1 VDDSDAGAVHDE
13 GMTTVPLLDGSAIGV
28 RQRRKFFEM
37 RNQYDL
43 LDESGAT
50 VGVIEQVGQSPFTFL
65 ARLFSDLDVML
76 PVTLAVK
83 DASGANVLRLHKG
96 WFRLQV
102 DATDPT
108 TGARVGSVRKRL
120 RLGKASFDV
129 HAADDRLVGAL
140 QAQNWR
146 ARDFALVD
154 GGGRELGR
162 VTKQWRGLLTEFAT
176 DADSYAITFPPE
188 TDATTRRLML
198 AAALS
203 VDLTMKQKDYNLD
216 F

>member
-1 VDDSDAGAVHDE
+1 MDDTGPPEADDGD
-13 GMTTVPLLDGSAIGV
+13 MTTVPLLDGQAIGV

-43 LDESGAT
+43 LDETGAT

-65 ARLFSDLDVML
+65 ARLFSDLDLML
-76 PVTLAVK
+76 PVTLEVK
-83 DASGANVLRLHKG
+83 DASGTTVLRLHKA

-108 TGARVGSVRKRL
+108 TASRVGSVRKRL

-129 HAADDRLVGAL
+129 TAADGSLLGTL
-140 QAQNWR
+140 QAKNWR

-154 GGGRELGR
+154 PAGRERGR

-176 DADSYAITFPPE
+176 DADSYAVTFPP
-188 TDATTRRLML
+188 DADAPTRRLML

>member
-1 VDDSDAGAVHDE
+1 MDDNGASAVHDE
-13 GMTTVPLLDGSAIGV
+13 GMTTVPLLDGRAIGV

-43 LDESGAT
+43 LDESGTT
-50 VGVIEQVGQSPFTFL
+50 VGVVEQVGQSAFTFL

-83 DASGANVLRLHKG
+83 DASGANLLRLHKS

-102 DATDPT
+102 DATDPA

-129 HAADDRLVGAL
+129 HAADDRLVGVL
-140 QAQNWR
+140 RAQNWR

-162 VTKQWRGLLTEFAT
+162 VTKHWRGLLTEFAT
-176 DADSYAITFPPE
+176 DADSYAITVPPE
-188 TDATTRRLML
+188 ADAATRRLML

-203 VDLTMKQKDYNLD
+203 VDLTMKQKDYNLEL
-216 F
+216 

>member
-1 VDDSDAGAVHDE
+1 
-13 GMTTVPLLDGSAIGV
+13 MTTVPLLDGQAIGV

-43 LDESGAT
+43 IDESGTT

-65 ARLFSDLDVML
+65 ARLFSDLDLML

-83 DASGANVLRLHKG
+83 DASGTTVLQLHKA

-108 TGARVGSVRKRL
+108 TAGRVGSVRKRL

-129 HAADDRLVGAL
+129 TAPDGRLVGRLEAK
-140 QAQNWR
+140 NWR

-154 GGGRELGR
+154 AQGGELGR

-176 DADSYAITFPPE
+176 DADSYAITFPPG
-188 TDATTRRLML
+188 TDTTTRRLML

-216 F
+216 L

>member
-1 VDDSDAGAVHDE
+1 MTPAPPGDHD
-13 GMTTVPLLDGSAIGV
+13 GVMSPVSLLDGAAIGV
-28 RQRRKFFEM
+28 RQRRKFFEL

-43 LDESGAT
+43 LDETGAT

-65 ARLFSDLDVML
+65 ARLFSDLDLML
-76 PVTLAVK
+76 PVTLEAK
-83 DASGANVLRLHKG
+83 DASGASLLRLHKG

-108 TGARVGSVRKRL
+108 TTARLGSVRKRL

-129 HAADDRLVGAL
+129 TTADGRLLGTL
-140 QAQNWR
+140 RAQNWR

-154 GGGRELGR
+154 ASGRELGR
-162 VTKQWRGLLTEFAT
+162 VTKQWRGLLTELAT
-176 DADSYAITFPPE
+176 DADSYALTFPPD
-188 TDATTRRLML
+188 TDATTRRLLL

-203 VDLTMKQKDYNLD
+203 VDLTMKQKDQQLD
-216 F
+216 L

>member
-1 VDDSDAGAVHDE
+1 VDDSGRCAAQHG
-13 GMTTVPLLDGSAIGV
+13 GMNTVPLLDGAALGV
-28 RQRRKFFEM
+28 RQRRKFLEL

-43 LDESGAT
+43 LDETGAT

-76 PVTLAVK
+76 PVTLDVK
-83 DASGANVLRLHKG
+83 DASGATVLRLHKG

-102 DATDPT
+102 DATDTT
-108 TGARVGSVRKRL
+108 TGGRVGSVRKRL

-129 HAADDRLVGAL
+129 TAPDGSLLGTL
-140 QAQNWR
+140 QAQSWR

-154 GGGRELGR
+154 AQGRELGR
-162 VTKQWRGLLTEFAT
+162 VTKQWRGLLTELAT
-176 DADSYAITFPPE
+176 DADSYAVTFPPD
-188 TDATTRRLML
+188 TDATTRRLVL

-203 VDLTMKQKDYNLD
+203 VDLTMKQKDYD
-216 F
+216 H